1 MNHEAPGATAI
12 ADAPPADDDAAKA
25 KEGED
30 LDYEIELNTP
40 FGIVELEFEPR
51 AKRDRKER
59 ARKERAERKAA
70 ERAALKAKQRAEKEA
85 RKGRGG
91 SVLLILLVIA
101 LIAGAVALA
110 IWLFARPGEEDE
122 EAVPDYLASP
132 LKGSPAEQP
141 KNAFE
146 RARARIRD
154 AIHQGRK
161 ASRDAQREQEQRFR
175 EMTGR

>member
-1 MNHEAPGATAI
+1 MNDEASGATAI
-12 ADAPPADDDAAKA
+12 ADAPPADDDATKS

-51 AKRDRKER
+51 AKRDRKQRE
-59 ARKERAERKAA
+59 RKERAERKAA

-85 RKGRGG
+85 RAGRGG
-91 SVLLILLVIA
+91 SILLMLLIVM

-110 IWLFARPGEEDE
+110 IWLFARPGEDE

-132 LKGSPAEQP
+132 LEGTPVEPP